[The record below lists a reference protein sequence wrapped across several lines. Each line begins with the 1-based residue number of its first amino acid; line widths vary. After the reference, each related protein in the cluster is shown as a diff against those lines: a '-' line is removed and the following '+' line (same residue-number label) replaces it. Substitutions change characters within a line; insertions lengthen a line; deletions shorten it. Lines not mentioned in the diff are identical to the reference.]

1 MGLVV
6 SFVPRV
12 AASHPR
18 NQTAGQ
24 AAAIIIFPG
33 VRYER
38 RTESADLCGRLDTS
52 ATLSAMP
59 SPPKPTH

>member
-1 MGLVV
+1 MGLVL

-38 RTESADLCGRLDTS
+38 HPEFIERCGRVDQG
-52 ATLSAMP
+52 AALSALPM
-59 SPPKPTH
+59 PPKPTH